1 MDISQTLSLTISQG
15 MKESN
20 DNYYSSRRDFEKCDV
35 PPGAS
40 TIPLAGKKLS
50 SYILPFPPIA
60 TMPVISYHPKRHEE
74 SERKVLPLSAH
85 SYGARCHELGSFFR
99 ARRLWDLQHNPPGT
113 DPLQEP
119 L

>member
-1 MDISQTLSLTISQG
+1 MDFSQTLSFTIPQG

-20 DNYYSSRRDFEKCDV
+20 DNYHSSRRDFEKCDV

-40 TIPLAGKKLS
+40 NIPLAGKKLS
-50 SYILPFPPIA
+50 SYILLFASIA
-60 TMPVISYHPKRHEE
+60 TMPVISSRPKRHEE

-85 SYGARCHELGSFFR
+85 SYGARCHELGSCFR
-99 ARRLWDLQHNPPGT
+99 AHKLWDLPHNPPRT